1 MDLNAWIGAHNRAF
15 EYFGGST
22 QIVVPDNLKTS
33 VTRHTL
39 KELVLNPTYRE
50 MCDHYGTLCMPA
62 RVRAPR
68 DYPQTQIILKKATDC
83 SSYREGSVAFEDNN
97 LVQSTKF

>member
-1 MDLNAWIGAHNRAF
+1 
-15 EYFGGST
+15 
-22 QIVVPDNLKTS
+22 DNLKTS

-68 DYPQTQIILKKATDC
+68 DYPQIQIILKKPQA
-83 SSYREGSVAFEDNN
+83 SLVKRMFGGFFEDNIFHWWYS
-97 LVQSTKF
+97 LTVQI

>member
-1 MDLNAWIGAHNRAF
+1 MVLT
-15 EYFGGST
+15 EPST
-22 QIVVPDNLKTS
+22 DALSLLYSIENNK
-33 VTRHTL
+33 
-39 KELVLNPTYRE
+39 
-50 MCDHYGTLCMPA
+50 
-62 RVRAPR
+62 

>member
-1 MDLNAWIGAHNRAF
+1 MVLTEPSTDALSLLFSI
-15 EYFGGST
+15 EY
-22 QIVVPDNLKTS
+22 NK
-33 VTRHTL
+33 
-39 KELVLNPTYRE
+39 
-50 MCDHYGTLCMPA
+50 
-62 RVRAPR
+62 

>member
-1 MDLNAWIGAHNRAF
+1 MVLT
-15 EYFGGST
+15 EPST
-22 QIVVPDNLKTS
+22 DALSRLYSIENK
-33 VTRHTL
+33 
-39 KELVLNPTYRE
+39 K
-50 MCDHYGTLCMPA
+50 
-62 RVRAPR
+62 

>member
-1 MDLNAWIGAHNRAF
+1 MKGYRQLSDYYRF
-15 EYFGGST
+15 T
-22 QIVVPDNLKTS
+22 IV
-33 VTRHTL
+33 
-39 KELVLNPTYRE
+39 
-50 MCDHYGTLCMPA
+50 PA
-62 RVRAPR
+62 RVRAPK